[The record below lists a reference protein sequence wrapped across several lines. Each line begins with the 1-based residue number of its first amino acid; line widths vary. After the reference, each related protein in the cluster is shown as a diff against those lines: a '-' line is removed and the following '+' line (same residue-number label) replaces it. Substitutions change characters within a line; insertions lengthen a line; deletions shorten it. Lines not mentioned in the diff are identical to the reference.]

1 MLTGVFKD
9 RSAKER
15 IATEEQALAELLA
28 ARELRNFPLARHCE
42 IGPFVV
48 EFLYPEQSLIVELVP
63 PAALDRDLACEL
75 AHELADDS
83 PAVRRQVARAKF
95 LSDMGYAVFGI
106 DPRQLA
112 GQPRRVLARLLQEL
126 RNKEPRS

>member
-28 ARELRNFPLARHCE
+28 ARELRSFTLTRHCE

-48 EFLYPEQSLIVELVP
+48 EFLYPEQSLIVELAP
-63 PAALDRDLACEL
+63 PAS
-75 AHELADDS
+75 LADAS
-83 PAVRRQVARAKF
+83 LASRRQAARLKF
-95 LSDMGYAVFGI
+95 FNAMGYVVLAI
-106 DPRQLA
+106 DPRELA
-112 GQPRRVLARLLQEL
+112 RRPQRVLARLLKEL
-126 RNKEPRS
+126 RA